1 VSNRP
6 TKCSIRGWGLAT
18 PLGIT
23 ANETWNALLVG
34 KGICNHVATPLP
46 VLPAM
51 ERVAQLALHVSRE
64 AITQSG
70 WTDRQLSDPKTALI
84 IGTSK
89 GPIESWLNDKSDRSH
104 LVRGIADTAA
114 RVAESFQLGNG
125 PRLTA
130 SAACAS
136 GLIALIQA
144 ALLLQ
149 SGVAERALVIGV
161 ESSLHPLFQ
170 GCFQLLGVLAKP
182 GSPCRPFDQNRTG
195 FHMSEAAAA
204 ICLEASDEPSLLFI
218 DNFALGGAGVHLT
231 AGDPTGATLRNL
243 LRHVVNNKP
252 IDLIHAHGT
261 GTVANDAMELA
272 AIEDC
277 LGDHRSKPMLY
288 SHKAALGHSLGASG
302 LVSIVLNCLMHQN
315 EMVLPNIHTLD
326 PLPIQPARISSQPL
340 RSSLRRSIA
349 IASGFG
355 GSTAVVRLCL
365 GKYCPPRSEQ

>member
-161 ESSLHPLFQ
+161 ESSLHPFR
-170 GCFQLLGVLAKP
+170 
-182 GSPCRPFDQNRTG
+182 RPRQTRL
-195 FHMSEAAAA
+195 S
-204 ICLEASDEPSLLFI
+204 LPS
-218 DNFALGGAGVHLT
+218 V
-231 AGDPTGATLRNL
+231 
-243 LRHVVNNKP
+243 
-252 IDLIHAHGT
+252 
-261 GTVANDAMELA
+261 
-272 AIEDC
+272 
-277 LGDHRSKPMLY
+277 
-288 SHKAALGHSLGASG
+288 
-302 LVSIVLNCLMHQN
+302 
-315 EMVLPNIHTLD
+315 
-326 PLPIQPARISSQPL
+326 
-340 RSSLRRSIA
+340 
-349 IASGFG
+349 
-355 GSTAVVRLCL
+355 
-365 GKYCPPRSEQ
+365 